1 MGYMKDTTN
10 SYVIVRKTNI
20 GDIAYSFEAI
30 YQWPTGGFLPDR
42 AFAIDSLQYNIY
54 FIFGI
59 ASGALYNL

>member
-1 MGYMKDTTN
+1 MKDPTN